1 LEVSF
6 GKKEL
11 KQKSSCKRQFRLW
24 PFPKQ
29 RRLRKC
35 RIQRVAQQG
44 LSHSH
49 THQPTSSSLGRPA
62 SGAQAQLPPRSLPPP
77 PISNEPAKTLAVPFS
92 WRRRRS
98 KRRRRRHVEAR
109 YVSPSSIRP
118 PTHPVPSS
126 VAPLLNFANPA
137 FFCVGMERV
146 QGGEGRRGTSSACRW
161 VCRWRRP

>member
-1 LEVSF
+1 MEVSF

-35 RIQRVAQQG
+35 RVQRVAQQG
-44 LSHSH
+44 SSHSH
-49 THQPTSSSLGRPA
+49 TTPTNIIVSRTARFWSPGPTTTSL
-62 SGAQAQLPPRSLPPP
+62 SFP

-161 VCRWRRP
+161 VCQWRRR